1 MSLPLAWSLAIL
13 RAPRALHPRIS
24 RISLWQV
31 SDLSSMALSSLFLSE
46 QHTPRIDHQHE
57 IIVCHLKQIASCDS
71 SFFGWKASLLP
82 AYMCVTPA
90 PLTCVEL
97 MGWLVTRLLSVRA
110 CWPCWPLAPPRVHRM
125 SATPLAL
132 SPVSSPVLYADR
144 APCGAL
150 GAAASTAAT
159 SCAAAN
165 RTASCSAIRC
175 AEHTSRAAASRA
187 TASRATASRAAT
199 CCAASCA
206 AASCAAA
213 SRTAASR
220 TATPA
225 AVPPV
230 TCVGV
235 HHAVIIRVR
244 CAAYALH
251 APNVPR
257 WFVLRPNVV
266 VGDT

>member
-165 RTASCSAIRC
+165 RAL
-175 AEHTSRAAASRA
+175 RAAPPSDVQSTR
-187 TASRATASRAAT
+187 
-199 CCAASCA
+199 
-206 AASCAAA
+206 
-213 SRTAASR
+213 
-220 TATPA
+220 
-225 AVPPV
+225 AVPPP
-230 TCVGV
+230 
-235 HHAVIIRVR
+235 
-244 CAAYALH
+244 AAPPPA
-251 APNVPR
+251 APPPVAPPPAAPPAAPPPAAPPPAAPPPAAPPPR
-257 WFVLRPNVV
+257 LPFRPSPVLVC
-266 VGDT
+266 TMQ